1 MKFLKILII
10 LVLVPLLFASCELRS
25 IPALIKGNKMRVKG
39 ITLEYSRTITLTD
52 DQKTDTFII
61 EANSGNIE
69 LKGGQSYDLEVKI
82 WEKYENDVTLS
93 IINGKLVGKTA
104 SGKPYAIASIKGIIP
119 TDTSLDIETG
129 AGNIS
134 INDADGKVLEV
145 DSGAGNMTF
154 ENCNF
159 KTMDF
164 STGAGNINVTN
175 IMTDII
181 EMNSGA
187 GNILVKSV
195 TAIEIDCNTGVG
207 NIDVFN
213 STAEKADCNSG
224 IGNISVSESHFDRH
238 EFDTGI
244 GKVNY
249 KDNGKSVEL

>member
-10 LVLVPLLFASCELRS
+10 LVLVPLLFASCEIRFD
-25 IPALIKGNKMRVKG
+25 GNKMRVKG
-39 ITLEYSRTITLTD
+39 ITLEYSRIITLTD

-93 IINGKLVGKTA
+93 IVNGKLVGETA

-119 TDTSLDIETG
+119 INTSLDIETG

-134 INDADGKVLEV
+134 INDTDGKILEV
-145 DSGAGNMTF
+145 QTGAGNMTF

-187 GNILVKSV
+187 GNILIKSV
-195 TAIEIDCNTGVG
+195 TALEIDCNTGVG

-213 STAEKADCNSG
+213 STAEQADCNSG
-224 IGNISVSESHFDRH
+224 IGNISVSESHFDQH

-249 KDNGKSVEL
+249 KNNGKSVEL